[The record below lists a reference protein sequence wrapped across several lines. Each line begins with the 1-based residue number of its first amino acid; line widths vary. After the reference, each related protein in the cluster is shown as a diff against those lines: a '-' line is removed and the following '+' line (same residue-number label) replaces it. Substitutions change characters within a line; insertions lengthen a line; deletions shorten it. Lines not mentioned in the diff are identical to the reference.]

1 MNAGSEFGKTVH
13 AFMRAICFICRDM
26 PDTMRARAHRLWMC
40 VRRAMLRDIVAPPL
54 AKSASMNSFTHESLK
69 IVLALYIQVGV
80 VFIWCSSVIRFVPR
94 FQLVITIP
102 SKTAMAATAK
112 AKAARAARQKQKEQ
126 AIRRNAESKRQHHLA
141 QAAKRQAESDAISS
155 AVRNDWMQIPL
166 ETKTKHGYKVRNA
179 QVCFYYGEKLCA
191 KTPDTLNMIA
201 RLLAAGVVESG
212 ADQVT
217 VNHSTIGAQQI
228 RESTNARAQT
238 PPIKTT

>member
-1 MNAGSEFGKTVH
+1 
-13 AFMRAICFICRDM
+13 
-26 PDTMRARAHRLWMC
+26 
-40 VRRAMLRDIVAPPL
+40 
-54 AKSASMNSFTHESLK
+54 
-69 IVLALYIQVGV
+69 
-80 VFIWCSSVIRFVPR
+80 
-94 FQLVITIP
+94 
-102 SKTAMAATAK
+102 MAATAK

-155 AVRNDWMQIPL
+155 AQAAKRQAESDAISSAVRNDWMQIPL

-179 QVCFYYGEKLCA
+179 QVCFYYGVKRA
-191 KTPDTLNMIA
+191 ATPPHTLNMIA

>member
-1 MNAGSEFGKTVH
+1 MLKCDKICPAISTCHHDTIQNSNGCNSKSKGCTAAKRTGKQ
-13 AFMRAICFICRDM
+13 
-26 PDTMRARAHRLWMC
+26 
-40 VRRAMLRDIVAPPL
+40 
-54 AKSASMNSFTHESLK
+54 E
-69 IVLALYIQVGV
+69 
-80 VFIWCSSVIRFVPR
+80 
-94 FQLVITIP
+94 
-102 SKTAMAATAK
+102 
-112 AKAARAARQKQKEQ
+112 QKEQ

-141 QAAKRQAESDAISS
+141 QAAKWQAEIDAMSS

-166 ETKTKHGYKVRNA
+166 ETKAKYGYKVRNA

-217 VNHSTIGAQQI
+217 VNHIPYDYPSKYVRKNVPT
-228 RESTNARAQT
+228 ARAQT

>member
-1 MNAGSEFGKTVH
+1 
-13 AFMRAICFICRDM
+13 
-26 PDTMRARAHRLWMC
+26 
-40 VRRAMLRDIVAPPL
+40 
-54 AKSASMNSFTHESLK
+54 
-69 IVLALYIQVGV
+69 
-80 VFIWCSSVIRFVPR
+80 
-94 FQLVITIP
+94 
-102 SKTAMAATAK
+102 MAATAK
-112 AKAARAARQKQKEQ
+112 AKAARAARQEQKEQ
-126 AIRRNAESKRQHHLA
+126 AIRRNAERQQEQKEQALRRKESKRQHHLA
-141 QAAKRQAESDAISS
+141 QAAKWQAEIDGMSS